1 MKNRRLE
8 LVKRKFLKDKGMWL
22 AIAYLLFII
31 VLAIGV
37 KFTDLDPN
45 AMNLQKMLA
54 PPDDINLFGTDELGR
69 DYMTRVIYGA
79 RVSLLVGVLAMIT
92 AVTIGVVVGMVAGYF
107 GGIIDSILMRIVDVF
122 CAIPWIIMVT
132 VVSLLFRRGLASIV
146 IVIGCFGW
154 MEISRLVRTETMA
167 AKNREYVHYAELIGV
182 PKWKIMMLHIL
193 PAIFPV
199 VITAA
204 TGSIANA
211 IMIESSMSFLGF
223 GIQAPM
229 SSWGT
234 LLQLA
239 QRYLSK
245 APHMAFL
252 PGILIVCTVLS
263 FNKLGDLLRLFVE
276 PKAMQEGK

>member
-1 MKNRRLE
+1 
-8 LVKRKFLKDKGMWL
+8 
-22 AIAYLLFII
+22 
-31 VLAIGV
+31 
-37 KFTDLDPN
+37 
-45 AMNLQKMLA
+45 ML
-54 PPDDINLFGTDELGR
+54 
-69 DYMTRVIYGA
+69 
-79 RVSLLVGVLAMIT
+79 
-92 AVTIGVVVGMVAGYF
+92 
-107 GGIIDSILMRIVDVF
+107 
-122 CAIPWIIMVT
+122 
-132 VVSLLFRRGLASIV
+132 
-146 IVIGCFGW
+146 
-154 MEISRLVRTETMA
+154 
-167 AKNREYVHYAELIGV
+167 
-182 PKWKIMMLHIL
+182 LHIL

-199 VITAA
+199 IITAA

-239 QRYLSK
+239 QRYLAK

-276 PKAMQEGK
+276 PRAMQEGK